1 METAILMLAA
11 AVAWI
16 LYRRQAADGSLPG
29 ALNIKGAEVAV
40 TNVDAVER
48 RKIWQFQGVSNYQGL
63 KQGILVGDTWA
74 FQNTGL
80 RMEYVPVDGL
90 TIQPGQFVS
99 HRPDQKLLVNR
110 PPNGTWSN
118 NSWNDALLNFD
129 SWWVP
134 RIVTLREAQQLNVVE
149 VPERL
154 RES

>member
-1 METAILMLAA
+1 MLAA
-11 AVAWI
+11 AVAWM
-16 LYRRQAADGSLPG
+16 LYRRQSADGSLPS
-29 ALNIKGAEVAV
+29 ALNIRGAQVDV

-48 RKIWQFQGVSNYQGL
+48 RKVWGFVGVSNDQVAM
-63 KQGILVGDTWA
+63 QAILVGDNWGWVYA
-74 FQNTGL
+74 GL
-80 RMEYVPVDGL
+80 GMQYLPVDGL
-90 TIQPGQFVS
+90 TIQPGDFVS
-99 HRPDQKLLVNR
+99 HRPDRKLLVNR

-134 RIVTLREAQQLNVVE
+134 RMVTLREAQELNVVE

>member
-11 AVAWI
+11 AIAWI

-29 ALNIKGAEVAV
+29 ALTIKGAQVAL

-48 RKIWQFQGVSNYQGL
+48 RKVWGFVGVSNEQVAM
-63 KQGILVGDTWA
+63 QAILVGDNWGWV
-74 FQNTGL
+74 NTGL
-80 RMEYVPVDGL
+80 RVKYLPVDGL

-99 HRPDQKLLVNR
+99 HRPDRKLLVNR